1 MEEISEEHFDVCDP
15 QGNPTGQALPRS
27 EVHRRGLWH
36 RSSHIWILNS
46 RNQIL
51 LQRRDLSKETD
62 PGKWDISVA
71 GHLSAGQTEK
81 EAAVRETWEELGL
94 VIGPEELEFVMKVRK
109 EYLDHQRP
117 HLDREWQTL
126 FFCRRDVELSSLVL
140 QKGEVMDALWQSLP
154 DFKARVEAGDPNFVG
169 RPGEYET
176 AFRLLGL

>member
-1 MEEISEEHFDVCDP
+1 MEPITEEHFDVCDP
-15 QGNPTGQALPRS
+15 EGNPTGEALPRS

-36 RSSHIWILNS
+36 RSAHIWILNS
-46 RNQIL
+46 QGQIL
-51 LQRRDLSKETD
+51 LQRRDLAKETD

-71 GHLSAGQTEK
+71 GHLSAGQSAPQ
-81 EAAVRETWEELGL
+81 AAVRETAEELGL
-94 VIGPEELEFVMKVRK
+94 VIQEGELEFVMRVRK

-126 FFCRRDVELSSLVL
+126 YFCRRDVELSSLFL
-140 QKGEVMDALWQSLP
+140 QKGEVMDAVWQPLA